1 MDEDGGN
8 LAGDVVSKMN
18 TKAIVKSVWPYL
30 WKYRRDMALG
40 MGSLLLTD
48 FLKAALPLAIRS
60 GIDSLMKG
68 FRLSLVFEF
77 AALIV
82 LLSVVKGIFQY
93 WMRVILIGLSRDI
106 EFDLRNDLFSHI
118 VTLSQDFYAKYRTGD
133 IMARATNDLNAVR
146 MMLGP
151 GIMYF
156 TETFFT
162 ALFLIGVML
171 HVDWRLTL
179 LCLIPAPVISVAVIL
194 FGRRI
199 HDRFE
204 TIQKMFSDI
213 SSRVQENLSGVRVI
227 RAYAQEQ
234 PEIRKF
240 ELLNQDYVAQNI
252 GLAKLS
258 ALFMPLLQALIGIGF
273 LVVLLGGGYQLLE
286 HRISLGSFVLFNT
299 YMGVLVWPMI
309 ALGWVVNLMQRGT
322 ASWTRIM
329 ELMHEKPSIQ
339 RRNSSYSWSPLHSV
353 LGALRFED
361 VEMKYPAGS
370 ALKSITLQIPAGAT
384 VAIVGHTGSGKS
396 TLVSL
401 IPRLMDP
408 TRGAVFLDD
417 VDLRDFDPE
426 WLRRQIGFVPQET
439 FLFSATLAENI
450 AWGVDSATEDDIARA
465 ADLAGLAPDIATF
478 PAGYGTIIGE
488 RGITLSGGQKQR
500 VAIARAILRNPK
512 ILILDD
518 ALASVDTLTEERILQ
533 GLTNVMRGRTTILI
547 SHRVS
552 TVQNASRI
560 FVIEHGEVAEQGTH
574 AELIRSGG
582 YYADLYQK
590 QLLEEELETI

>member
-1 MDEDGGN
+1 M
-8 LAGDVVSKMN
+8 L
-18 TKAIVKSVWPYL
+18 KSAWPYL
-30 WKYRRDMALG
+30 WKYRHGMALG
-40 MGSLLLTD
+40 MGALLVND
-48 FLKAALPLAIRS
+48 FMKAALPLALRS
-60 GIDSLMKG
+60 GVDSLMKG

-77 AALIV
+77 AALVV
-82 LLSVVKGIFQY
+82 LLSVIKGVFQY

-118 VTLSQDFYAKYRTGD
+118 ITLSQDFYAKYRTGD

-162 ALFLIGVML
+162 AVFLIAVMWR
-171 HVDWRLTL
+171 VDWRLTL
-179 LCLIPAPVISVAVIL
+179 FCLIPAPLVSAAVIL

-240 ELLNQDYVAQNI
+240 ELLNQGYVTQNI
-252 GLAKLS
+252 GLARLS
-258 ALFMPLLQALIGIGF
+258 ALFMPLLQALIGMGF
-273 LVVLLGGGYQLLE
+273 LIVLLGGGYQLLA

-299 YMGVLVWPMI
+299 YMGMLIWPMI

-322 ASWTRIM
+322 ASWGRIM

-339 RRNSSYSWSPLHSV
+339 RREFKEHQEVS
-353 LGALRFED
+353 GELRFEG
-361 VEMKYPAGS
+361 VEMKYPAGY
-370 ALKSITLQIPAGAT
+370 ALKDITLEIPAGAV

-408 TRGAVFLDD
+408 TRGAVFLDGI
-417 VDLRDFDPE
+417 DLRDFDPE

-450 AWGVDSATEDDIARA
+450 AWGVDNASADDIARA
-465 ADLAGLAPDIATF
+465 AELAGLAPDIAGF
-478 PAGYGTIIGE
+478 PQGYGTIIGE

-500 VAIARAILRNPK
+500 VAIARAILRDPK

-533 GLTNVMRGRTTILI
+533 GLEDVMRGRTTILI

-552 TVQNASRI
+552 TVQNASQI
-560 FVIEHGEVAEQGTH
+560 FVIERGVVAEQGTH
-574 AELIRSGG
+574 AELIQSGG

>member
-1 MDEDGGN
+1 MH
-8 LAGDVVSKMN
+8 
-18 TKAIVKSVWPYL
+18 TKAMLKSVWPYL
-30 WKYRRDMALG
+30 WKYRRGLALG
-40 MGSLLLTD
+40 MGSLLITD
-48 FLKAALPLAIRS
+48 FMKAALPLALRA

-82 LLSVVKGIFQY
+82 LLSLVKGIFQY
-93 WMRVILIGLSRDI
+93 WMRVILIGISRDI
-106 EFDLRNDLFSHI
+106 EYDLRNHLFSHI

-146 MMLGP
+146 NMLGP

-162 ALFLIGVML
+162 AVFLVGVML
-171 HVDWRLTL
+171 TVDWRLTL
-179 LCLIPAPVISVAVIL
+179 FCLIPAPLVSVAVIL

-204 TIQKMFSDI
+204 IIQKMFSDI
-213 SSRVQENLSGVRVI
+213 SSRVQENFSGVRVI
-227 RAYAQEQ
+227 RAYAQENA
-234 PEIRKF
+234 EIRKF

-252 GLAKLS
+252 RLAKLS
-258 ALFMPLLQALIGIGF
+258 ALFMPLLQALIGFGF
-273 LVVLLGGGYQLLE
+273 LIVLLGGGYQLLSR
-286 HRISLGSFVLFNT
+286 RISLGSFVLFNT
-299 YMGVLVWPMI
+299 YMGVLIWPMI

-329 ELMHEKPSIQ
+329 ELMHEKPGIT
-339 RRNSSYSWSPLHSV
+339 RRNSLYSSSPSYSV
-353 LGALRFED
+353 VGALRFER
-361 VEMKYPAGS
+361 VEMKYPAGY
-370 ALKSITLQIPAGAT
+370 ALKSITLEIPAGAT

-401 IPRLMDP
+401 IPRLLDP
-408 TRGAVFLDD
+408 TGGAVFLDG
-417 VDLRDFDPE
+417 VDLRDLDPE

-450 AWGVDSATEDDIARA
+450 AWGVERATPDEIARA
-465 ADLAGLAPDIATF
+465 AELAGLAPDIAGF
-478 PAGYGTIIGE
+478 PDGYGTIIGE

-500 VAIARAILRNPK
+500 AAIARAILRNPK

-518 ALASVDTLTEERILQ
+518 ALSSVDTLTEERILT
-533 GLTNVMRGRTTILI
+533 GLAAVMRGRTTILI

-552 TVQNASRI
+552 TVQNASQI
-560 FVIEHGEVAEQGTH
+560 FVIERGEVAEQGAH
-574 AELIRSGG
+574 AQLIQSGG

-590 QLLEEELETI
+590 QLLEEELEAI